1 MPESPPP
8 TVGARLKDAREKKGI
23 SLRDIAARTR
33 ISSMSLE
40 ALERGDLSRLPGGIF
55 TRAFV
60 RTYAAEVG
68 LDPERTIQDF
78 IAQLP
83 QEAAAR
89 TRQPSAVEDGEAL
102 ESERRA
108 VETAVRLVLVSL
120 PIAGLVVYYGMR
132 SAPQAPRATPAAV
145 VESTADGAR
154 GTEPGLERGLTPEL
168 SRGSDPVAAAAAR
181 PASLTLNI
189 TPKGPCW
196 ISLTVDRQPSFS
208 GLMNSGEQRQVTA
221 REEILLNIG
230 DAGVFVY
237 TLNGMPGRPLGA
249 PGAVVSRRITLADYK
264 QYLAP

>member
-1 MPESPPP
+1 MPDNPPA
-8 TVGARLKDAREKKGI
+8 TVGARLKNAREEKGI

-33 ISSMSLE
+33 ISVMSLE

-68 LDPERTIQDF
+68 LDPERMVQDF

-83 QEAAAR
+83 QETAAG
-89 TRQPSAVEDGEAL
+89 TRQPSAVEDGQAL
-102 ESERRA
+102 ESQRRA

-132 SAPQAPRATPAAV
+132 SGPEAPRAVPAAV
-145 VESTADGAR
+145 VESTAA
-154 GTEPGLERGLTPEL
+154 P
-168 SRGSDPVAAAAAR
+168 AAQ

-196 ISLTVDRQPSFS
+196 ISLTVDGQPSFS

-230 DAGVFVY
+230 DAGVFAY
-237 TLNGMPGRPLGA
+237 TLNGVAGRPLGA
-249 PGAVVSRRITLADYK
+249 PGEVVSRRITLADYK

>member
-1 MPESPPP
+1 MPDGTPL
-8 TVGARLKDAREKKGI
+8 TVGARLKHAREKKGI

-33 ISSMSLE
+33 ISVMSLE

-83 QEAAAR
+83 QEAAAG
-89 TRQPSAVEDGEAL
+89 TRQPSGVEDGEAL

-108 VETAVRLVLVSL
+108 VETAIRLVLISL
-120 PIAGLVVYYGMR
+120 PIAGLVVYYGMQN
-132 SAPQAPRATPAAV
+132 APAAPPAEPAAV
-145 VESTADGAR
+145 VSTVELGRGA
-154 GTEPGLERGLTPEL
+154 EPDLERGVTSDV
-168 SRGSDPVAAAAAR
+168 SRGSDPVSAAAQ
-181 PASLTLNI
+181 PVSLTLDMS
-189 TPKGPCW
+189 PKGPCW
-196 ISLTVDRQPSFS
+196 ISLTVDGQPSFS
-208 GLMNSGEQRQVTA
+208 GLMNLGERRQVTA

-230 DAGVFVY
+230 DAGVFAY
-237 TLNGMPGRPLGA
+237 TLNGVPGRPLGA
-249 PGAVVSRRITLADYK
+249 PGEVVSRRITLGDYK

>member
-1 MPESPPP
+1 MPESLPP
-8 TVGARLKDAREKKGI
+8 TVGARLKNAREKKGM

-33 ISSMSLE
+33 ISVMSLE

-55 TRAFV
+55 TRSFV

-68 LDPERTIQDF
+68 LDPQRTIQDF

-83 QEAAAR
+83 QETAAG
-89 TRQPSAVEDGEAL
+89 TRQPSALEDGEAL

-132 SAPQAPRATPAAV
+132 SAPEAPPAAPTAV
-145 VESTADGAR
+145 VSSA
-154 GTEPGLERGLTPEL
+154 EPGRGADPDFDRGPTSEL
-168 SRGSDPVAAAAAR
+168 SRGSDPVPTAAVT

-189 TPKGPCW
+189 SPKGPCW
-196 ISLTVDRQPSFS
+196 ISLTVDGQPSFS
-208 GLMNSGEQRQVTA
+208 GLMNPGEQRQVTA

-230 DAGVFVY
+230 DAGVFAY
-237 TLNGMPGRPLGA
+237 TLNGAPGRPLGA
-249 PGAVVSRRITLADYK
+249 PGEVVSRRITLADYK
-264 QYLAP
+264 QFLAP